1 VTTGPSTPTRTDAT
15 DDTRA
20 RAPRPDAPRG
30 WGRRIGF
37 AVVLLAVAWAWGAAD
52 LELFK
57 LLRAPDRLLRLFG
70 LMFFPPNPAYLGRA
84 FGAMVESLQMAWL
97 GTLMAAALSLPLSL
111 LAAKNVSGTV
121 GSSAARQVLNAIRAF
136 PELVLV
142 VLLVTITG
150 LGAVT
155 GTLALG
161 LHSIG
166 TLGKLSSEAVEGIDR
181 GPIEAVEAVG
191 GTWLQRMR
199 WGVLPQALPEI
210 VAFWLYRFE
219 INIRA
224 SAVLG
229 VIGAGGIG
237 AALTNTLSYRHYR
250 DAGTAFIVV
259 VVVTLIVDTIS
270 SRIRQRIISGAP
282 SPMAVE
288 ADAVA
293 AGEM

>member
-1 VTTGPSTPTRTDAT
+1 MTAT
-15 DDTRA
+15 DTHHTTARERA
-20 RAPRPDAPRG
+20 LRPTPPSQWPLRV
-30 WGRRIGF
+30 GF
-37 AVVLLAVAWAWGAAD
+37 FVVLVLAVWAFVVAD
-52 LELFK
+52 LDLAK
-57 LLRAPDRLLRLFG
+57 LLRAPARIARLFG
-70 LMFFPPNPAYLGRA
+70 LMFLPPDLSYLGRA
-84 FGAMVESLQMAWL
+84 TSAMLESVQMAWL
-97 GTLMAAALSLPLSL
+97 GTFLAAGLSLPLSL

-150 LGAVT
+150 LGPVT

-166 TLGKLSSEAVEGIDR
+166 TLGKLSSEAVESIDR

-191 GTWLQRMR
+191 GTWWQKMR
-199 WGVLPQALPEI
+199 WGVLPQAMPEI

-237 AALTNTLSYRHYR
+237 SVLTNTLTYREFGA
-250 DAGTAFIVV
+250 AGMAFIVV
-259 VVVTLIVDTIS
+259 VVVTLVIDGIS

-282 SPMAVE
+282 TRIQVEGEAV
-288 ADAVA
+288 VQ
-293 AGEM
+293 GEV